1 MSSRRSFIS
10 RLASVGA
17 GLMVLPGT
25 TRAQERRVAESGQA
39 VALRGRPTFETPDL
53 PKLPFEVVDGVKEFH
68 LTAEVVRTQ
77 FAPGRAVDAW
87 GYNGSVPG
95 PTIEVEEG
103 DRVRIVFKNS
113 LPEMTSMHW
122 HGLEVPIEMDGVPGV
137 VQDPVKPGET
147 FNYEFTVH
155 QNGTFFYHSHFA
167 MQEMMGMVGFFII
180 HPAVDHEPAVDRD
193 FGLILQEWALLPN
206 NTVPNTLSME
216 FNWLTLNGKAGPSTT
231 PMLVKQNE
239 RVRIRFV
246 NLGMDHHPMHL
257 HGHQFTITGTEGGRV
272 PPSAQYPGNTVLV
285 GVAQARDVEFE
296 ARYPGDWML
305 HCHLP
310 HHMMNQMVSMVG
322 PMARGGSGV
331 AAGLGMEEGMGVVR
345 RGNALSEDLGPGL
358 GRGLGAAADRE
369 RPVSAA
375 VGQGHDAH
383 NMAMTDGAA
392 AVPGFPQD
400 MWMPMDE
407 AVEDKPELQ
416 GLRKGWTGG
425 MMGMM
430 TLVRVLPPD
439 RFDAIMAMKRVA
451 PPTAA
456 YRVVFRTDPSPPV
469 GSENS
474 TIHVS
479 VSDPSDNTINDA
491 TVRLTL
497 IMPAMPAMGMAEMR
511 DSAILSW
518 NGSDYTGTVKI
529 LMSGAWNVMVD
540 VERAGQPRATYRLRL
555 EAK

>member
-1 MSSRRSFIS
+1 MNSRRSFIS

-17 GLMVLPGT
+17 GLMVLPRTG
-25 TRAQERRVAESGQA
+25 RAQERPAEEMGQA
-39 VALRGRPTFETPDL
+39 VTLRGRPTFETTDL
-53 PKLPFEVVDGVKEFH
+53 PKLPFEIVDGVKEFH

-77 FAPGRAVDAW
+77 FVPGRMVDAW

-103 DRVRIVFKNS
+103 DRVRIVFRNN

-122 HGLEVPIEMDGVPGV
+122 HGLELPIEMDGVPGV

-180 HPAVDHEPAVDRD
+180 HPAVEHEPAVDRD
-193 FGLILQEWALLPN
+193 FGLILQEWAILPN

-216 FNWLTLNGKAGPSTT
+216 FNWLTLNGKSGPATT
-231 PMLVKQNE
+231 PLLVKQNE
-239 RVRIRFV
+239 RVRIRLI
-246 NLGMDHHPMHL
+246 NMGMDHHPMHL
-257 HGHQFTITGTEGGRV
+257 HGHQFTITGTEGGRI
-272 PPSAQYPGNTVLV
+272 PQSAWYPGNTVLV

-296 ARYPGDWML
+296 AKYLGDWML

-322 PMARGGSGV
+322 PMAHQRSAV
-331 AAGLGMEEGMGVVR
+331 DTGLGMEEGMGIVR
-345 RGNALSEDLGPGL
+345 RGNALSEELGPGL
-358 GRGLGAAADRE
+358 GRGLGMAADRE
-369 RPVSAA
+369 RPVSALVA
-375 VGQGHDAH
+375 ARDMQDMQM
-383 NMAMTDGAA
+383 NSGAPA
-392 AVPGFPQD
+392 APGFPQD
-400 MWMPMDE
+400 MWMPVDE
-407 AVEDKPELQ
+407 AIEDKPELQ

-430 TLVRVLPPD
+430 TLVRVLPSD
-439 RFDAIMAMKRVA
+439 RYDAIMASKQVST
-451 PPTAA
+451 PTAA
-456 YRVVFRTDPSPPV
+456 YKVAFRTDPSPPV
-469 GSENS
+469 ASKNS
-474 TIHVS
+474 TMHVS
-479 VSDPSDNTINDA
+479 VSDSSGNTVSDA

-511 DSAILSW
+511 DSTLLAW
-518 NGSDYTGTVKI
+518 NGSDYSGTVTI
-529 LMSGAWNVMVD
+529 LMSGAWNVLVD

-555 EAK
+555 EAR